1 MIKIFLNILKKE
13 IPFRRVGY
21 FYSMD
26 PTKPTETKPEE
37 VPTDNVEGGADK
49 KISKNEQKRLEK
61 AKLKEQAKEKK
72 AAEQS

>member
-26 PTKPTETKPEE
+26 PTKPTDTKPEE
-37 VPTDNVEGGADK
+37 VPADNVDTTGDK

-61 AKLKEQAKEKK
+61 AKLKE
-72 AAEQS
+72 